1 MKWQIFPVGLIQYYS
16 GKQDD
21 RTVWQDG
28 EILAS
33 GTDRSWGQAALAM
46 EFSCAR
52 TAIFFWLHTQSQDV
66 WLSSE
71 ALDYPIFFY
80 KILFCL
86 KYLERILWLATKIF
100 FSHRL

>member
-33 GTDRSWGQAALAM
+33 GTDRS
-46 EFSCAR
+46 
-52 TAIFFWLHTQSQDV
+52 
-66 WLSSE
+66 
-71 ALDYPIFFY
+71 
-80 KILFCL
+80 
-86 KYLERILWLATKIF
+86 
-100 FSHRL
+100 